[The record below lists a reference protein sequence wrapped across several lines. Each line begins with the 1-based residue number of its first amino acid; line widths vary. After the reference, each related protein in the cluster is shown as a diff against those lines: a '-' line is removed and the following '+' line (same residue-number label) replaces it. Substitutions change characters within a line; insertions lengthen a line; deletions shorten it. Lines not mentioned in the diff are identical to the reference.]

1 MQKRF
6 AIDNCLKPYKFSLD
20 GHLMINLGTEKRP
33 KWFPTDKIE
42 YLRKLADAAYEQ
54 GFEEAN
60 RIQRSEDILN
70 DPHEYQAELCRWEQK

>member
-6 AIDNCLKPYKFSLD
+6 AIDDCLKPYKFSLD

-33 KWFPTDKIE
+33 KWFPTDDME
-42 YLRKLADAAYEQ
+42 ALRRLANAAYDQ

-70 DPHEYQAELCRWEQK
+70 DPQEYQAELCRRELK

>member
-6 AIDNCLKPYKFSLD
+6 AIDDCLKPYKFSLD

-33 KWFPTDKIE
+33 KWFPTDDME
-42 YLRKLADAAYEQ
+42 ALRRLTNAAYEQ

-60 RIQRSEDILN
+60 RIQRSKDILN
-70 DPHEYQAELCRWEQK
+70 NPQEYQAELCRREQN